1 VETIASSVKTLKNLA
16 FISSYSPG
24 QADDAPL
31 MEVERSEEVQVRTL
45 TQPERAERYEKQV
58 KRLSGVNIKGSSEP
72 SERLVDVCVAIY
84 ERNQLQYVPWSR
96 CSSREQEAQ
105 NESRKEVKLAL
116 DGSGKVKVDS
126 ASKEVVADTST
137 EVLVMQA
144 LQRRALAMEQANI
157 VSYTLLDL
165 WHQRLMKARLTDPPP
180 GYSRPSFDQLRL
192 ADQKLFSELQD
203 GTRSGI
209 QALSSG
215 RPVDNLIKDVMHRAE
230 VSSLLLPLP
239 ASSVASVAKST
250 ATAPPPQPTW
260 KGNGKGKGKTK
271 GKTGRMGTPRMPAE
285 LEGCKAYTQKGI
297 AQLRVAGMQWCA
309 CCLFVPEEVLASLGF
324 NLDIEPIGQSE
335 RYPQG
340 FPWLSGTWRDKV
352 ESANLIYLQMA
363 RFCEWLSSLNISWS
377 VENPERS
384 YMWLLPEWKHLRS
397 QCLDVVF
404 DSCMW
409 GSCRKKSTRF
419 LTTCVEML
427 SLAKTC
433 DNKHSHASWQPIKNK
448 FGVQYATSQEAAYP
462 HELCQAMSSALQLQ
476 AASFNLEVIRECPL
490 QQSSHA
496 AAASARRQ
504 PKLSKYKPLLED
516 FKYRVTVAVDSVEL
530 LILEIVASLLSS
542 SPVDILRLMKIAFM
556 RVLNQVA
563 ASLGWP
569 DEALHD
575 ELVRGF
581 RITGLQDASGVF
593 GLDPRPALWAKIKG
607 APLDSLGRELWDITY
622 AEYRDKSWLE
632 EPRTFSQLEQLM
644 PEGWVPTR
652 RFPVVQHD
660 KLRPID
666 DLTECG
672 TNGACSTSTLDKLDL
687 RALDETVFTAMLIMR
702 CLESRCFALRLDD
715 GRILRGR
722 VHPYWLQHPGPDR
735 ARVLVKT
742 VDLKSAYKQL
752 ALHPDDRRFSVIS
765 LKDPAD
771 DEPKGFLC
779 RVLPFASV
787 GHFNRVARLV
797 QRIFHEMKLL
807 AANYFDDYPL
817 LEVAEL
823 SQNADRCAKAVLDLF
838 GFTWAKDKDEAFSPC
853 TDLLGV
859 RLATSTS
866 GPAAVTLSN
875 KPSRVEDLRN
885 AIDKVVSDGVL
896 KPCEAASVFGRL
908 QFAETQLLGRAGR
921 LAMADIRWIE
931 RAHHDVKLDDLDKNV
946 FRMLASRVAS
956 GKPRVLTASTSA
968 ARALVFTDGACE
980 GEEGIQQLTIGAV
993 LYFWTG
999 RAWLTRW
1006 FSGFVPAELA
1016 SSWRAAGI
1024 GPTELYAVIVA
1035 RHVWSRFLDNTRSM
1049 FFIDHAGVLSS
1060 CIKGTSRDSE
1070 WRKLLLAFEKIDAS
1084 SPSLTWCARVP
1095 SQSNPSDSPSR
1106 GSSDFPTFGSVTCD
1120 EASCPIAK
1128 CSLRAVVSEVGEK
1141 GVVP

>member
-1 VETIASSVKTLKNLA
+1 MLESCFAFGSCFRRPVKGVGSASGLGPLGLGPSAPASGLGFSSPSAPVGRPLA
-16 FISSYSPG
+16 SFGIY
-24 QADDAPL
+24 
-31 MEVERSEEVQVRTL
+31 RS
-45 TQPERAERYEKQV
+45 
-58 KRLSGVNIKGSSEP
+58 P
-72 SERLVDVCVAIY
+72 SEFV
-84 ERNQLQYVPWSR
+84 
-96 CSSREQEAQ
+96 
-105 NESRKEVKLAL
+105 
-116 DGSGKVKVDS
+116 S
-126 ASKEVVADTST
+126 AA
-137 EVLVMQA
+137 
-144 LQRRALAMEQANI
+144 R
-157 VSYTLLDL
+157 DL
-165 WHQRLMKARLTDPPP
+165 EHP
-180 GYSRPSFDQLRL
+180 
-192 ADQKLFSELQD
+192 
-203 GTRSGI
+203 
-209 QALSSG
+209 
-215 RPVDNLIKDVMHRAE
+215 
-230 VSSLLLPLP
+230 
-239 ASSVASVAKST
+239 
-250 ATAPPPQPTW
+250 
-260 KGNGKGKGKTK
+260 
-271 GKTGRMGTPRMPAE
+271 
-285 LEGCKAYTQKGI
+285 
-297 AQLRVAGMQWCA
+297 
-309 CCLFVPEEVLASLGF
+309 
-324 NLDIEPIGQSE
+324 
-335 RYPQG
+335 
-340 FPWLSGTWRDKV
+340 
-352 ESANLIYLQMA
+352 
-363 RFCEWLSSLNISWS
+363 
-377 VENPERS
+377 
-384 YMWLLPEWKHLRS
+384 
-397 QCLDVVF
+397 F
-404 DSCMW
+404 DSC
-409 GSCRKKSTRF
+409 K
-419 LTTCVEML
+419 
-427 SLAKTC
+427 
-433 DNKHSHASWQPIKNK
+433 
-448 FGVQYATSQEAAYP
+448 
-462 HELCQAMSSALQLQ
+462 
-476 AASFNLEVIRECPL
+476 
-490 QQSSHA
+490 
-496 AAASARRQ
+496 
-504 PKLSKYKPLLED
+504 
-516 FKYRVTVAVDSVEL
+516 AVPDR
-530 LILEIVASLLSS
+530 ILEIVASLLSS
-542 SPVDILRLMKIAFM
+542 SPVDMLRHRLS
-556 RVLNQVA
+556 VLHKWKTWAHELQADEDRLHESLDPGVASVLKGKKLLLLRKVA

-575 ELVRGF
+575 ELIRGF

-593 GLDPRPALWAKIKG
+593 GLDPRPASCTKEDLLKQSKHLRPALWAKIKG

-622 AEYRDKSWLE
+622 AEYLDKSRLE
-632 EPRTFSQLEQLM
+632 EPRTFSQLEQMM
-644 PEGWVPTR
+644 PEGWIPTR

-660 KLRPID
+660 KLRPVD

-672 TNGACSTSTLDKLDL
+672 TNGACSTLDKLDL

-715 GRILRGR
+715 GRVLRGC
-722 VHPYWLQHPGPDR
+722 VHPYWLQHPDR
-735 ARVLVKT
+735 ARVLVKM

-779 RVLPFASV
+779 RVLPFGSIASV

-866 GPAAVTLSN
+866 GPASVTLSN
-875 KPSRVEDLRN
+875 KPSRVADLRS
-885 AIDKVVSDGVL
+885 AIDRVVSDGFL
-896 KPCEAASVFGRL
+896 KPREAASVFGRL

-931 RAHHDVKLDDLDKNV
+931 RAHHDVKLDDLDKDV

-980 GEEGIQQLTIGAV
+980 GEEGNQQLTIGGV

-999 RAWLTRW
+999 RVCLTRW
-1006 FSGFVPAELA
+1006 FSGFVPSGLA
-1016 SSWRAAGI
+1016 SEWRAAGKRHLI

-1070 WRKLLLAFEKIDAS
+1070 WRKLLLAFEKVDSS
-1084 SPSLTWCARVP
+1084 SPSLTWYARVP

-1120 EASCPIAK
+1120 EALCPIVK
-1128 CSLRAVVSEVGEK
+1128 CSLRAVVSEVGLK